1 MSFRSD
7 TRGIGV
13 IQLFFTVVCG
23 IGLGLSI
30 GTAFLIIQ
38 GPFLGGPTLDPF
50 PMMGALA
57 AFVVG
62 IVVLSWGT
70 TRLFGIGGVA
80 A

>member
-1 MSFRSD
+1 MNFRKD

-13 IQLFFTVVCG
+13 VKLFFSLVCG
-23 IGLGLSI
+23 IGLGLSM
-30 GTAFLIIQ
+30 GTAFLIVR
-38 GPFLGGPTLDPF
+38 GPFLGGPALDPF

-70 TRLFGIGGVA
+70 TRLFGIGGA
-80 A
+80 AV